1 MENLE
6 NKIIAIIQ
14 NQPGVK
20 ARIIASKLGVDKTQ
34 VNSLLYGK
42 LRNKVI
48 QNKKYGWTLKSHD
61 PEVKKTKPVDDK
73 EKTSLGKLSKYY
85 LDCITN
91 DAENGI
97 RVFAKSKFDLEY
109 GELEKLPVL
118 DNVSLNNEIN
128 KNEDGTIN
136 LKVIDEGQG
145 FKENDTKRIFNR
157 FYSCLL
163 YTSDAADE

>member
-6 NKIIAIIQ
+6 SKIIAIIQ

-20 ARIIASKLGVDKTQ
+20 ARLIASKLGVDKTQ

-42 LRNKVI
+42 LKSKI
-48 QNKKYGWTLKSHD
+48 AQDKKYGWALKSYD
-61 PEVKKTKPVDDK
+61 PEVKKTKSLDTK

-91 DAENGI
+91 DSENGI
-97 RVFAKSKFDLEY
+97 RVFAQSKFDLDY

-118 DNVSLNNEIN
+118 DNVSLENEIN
-128 KNEDGTIN
+128 KRDIHIQNQNNMILN
-136 LKVIDEGQG
+136 LQQKID
-145 FKENDTKRIFNR
+145 NNSIV
-157 FYSCLL
+157 
-163 YTSDAADE
+163 